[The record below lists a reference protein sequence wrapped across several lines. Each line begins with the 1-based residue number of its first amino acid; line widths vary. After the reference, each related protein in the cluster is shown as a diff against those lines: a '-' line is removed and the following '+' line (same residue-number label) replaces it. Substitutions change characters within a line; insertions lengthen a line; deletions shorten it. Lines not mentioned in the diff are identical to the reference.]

1 MLSSQSGGGYN
12 RLVISNISASY
23 RGLRKE
29 YRGFLHACMNNI
41 QTTHKTMELN
51 KKELYLSPE
60 VKTVEVKIVGVV
72 CQSIPATMD
81 ATIDELPWVEE
92 TL

>member
-1 MLSSQSGGGYN
+1 
-12 RLVISNISASY
+12 
-23 RGLRKE
+23 
-29 YRGFLHACMNNI
+29 
-41 QTTHKTMELN
+41 MELN

-81 ATIDELPWVEE
+81 GEWTEE
-92 TL
+92 IL